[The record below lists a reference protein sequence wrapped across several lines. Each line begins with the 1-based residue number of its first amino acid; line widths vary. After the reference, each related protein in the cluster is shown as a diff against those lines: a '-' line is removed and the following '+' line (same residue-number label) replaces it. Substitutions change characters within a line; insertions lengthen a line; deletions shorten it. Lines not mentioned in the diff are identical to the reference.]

1 MYKRVIPV
9 LHRFLVDCKKD
20 GRVGKYYIDCQFG
33 RVGFVDDKISGTI
46 NTRNTRVDASGAT
59 FFVEVYG
66 KVHNAEA
73 GS

>member
-9 LHRFLVDCKKD
+9 LHRFLVDCKRD

-33 RVGFVDDKISGTI
+33 RVGYVDDKISGTI
-46 NTRNTRVDASGAT
+46 NTRVDASGAT
-59 FFVEVYG
+59 FLVEVYG